1 MVSLAKGTPKR
12 FDEELVMMQK
22 EDICNLYVDLH
33 IYIRHIGSMKEW
45 PLAESDSKHPRFQL
59 DRSFNPLDY

>member
-22 EDICNLYVDLH
+22 EAI
-33 IYIRHIGSMKEW
+33 IGHLW
-45 PLAESDSKHPRFQL
+45 PTIKGTLAA
-59 DRSFNPLDY
+59 